1 MTSPHLKAVIFDI
14 GGVVCRSPLIAIA
27 QYEREHGVPTN
38 YINCSITRR
47 GSNGSWQKFERG
59 EISLFPFYE
68 SFGRELSDTERGN
81 VWYTEYCNRKG
92 IPIPKL
98 PDKLNIDGR
107 DLFGRMMR
115 ESGTFDERVVEA
127 IRRIRLAGRWR
138 IIALTNNFSKSDAAI
153 MEEASSKA
161 TGTFIP
167 TASSTISSTS
177 TAAAGTRIVAETENQ
192 PNTTINIQTELAFLG
207 WQEGVTPLKLRSMFD
222 DFCDSSALGMRKPE
236 PEFYLLACKRN
247 GIEPRQAVFLD
258 DLGMNLK
265 AAQRLGME
273 TIHVPIGGS
282 LGALKELEKKLG
294 IDLTSGFEPTEWL
307 PSKM

>member
-27 QYEREHGVPTN
+27 QYEREHGIPTN

-138 IIALTNNFSKSDAAI
+138 IIALTNNFSK
-153 MEEASSKA
+153 
-161 TGTFIP
+161 T
-167 TASSTISSTS
+167 
-177 TAAAGTRIVAETENQ
+177 GTRIVAETENQ